1 MGWYACVLEVG
12 RRGGKKLSALL
23 RSSQKLWR
31 LSQKWGVVH
40 VRTVT
45 GLRMCVRWGEGGG
58 LIVTLWSNCCVGAVT
73 KMSGVGEV
81 KAEFSNKPQH
91 CLQQAA
97 LDTDL
102 QRNDLDGPNQ
112 FISVCREIIISFV
125 RDNFPTHKVLRYSA
139 GLLPFF
145 FLYSCDE

>member
-1 MGWYACVLEVG
+1 
-12 RRGGKKLSALL
+12 
-23 RSSQKLWR
+23 
-31 LSQKWGVVH
+31 
-40 VRTVT
+40 
-45 GLRMCVRWGEGGG
+45 
-58 LIVTLWSNCCVGAVT
+58 
-73 KMSGVGEV
+73 MSGVGEV

-139 GLLPFF
+139 CLLPFLLLLF
-145 FLYSCDE
+145 TVVMRKLITCFVFVVFAPVMLTVLLEMG

>member
-1 MGWYACVLEVG
+1 
-12 RRGGKKLSALL
+12 
-23 RSSQKLWR
+23 
-31 LSQKWGVVH
+31 
-40 VRTVT
+40 
-45 GLRMCVRWGEGGG
+45 
-58 LIVTLWSNCCVGAVT
+58 
-73 KMSGVGEV
+73 MSGVGEV

-125 RDNFPTHKVLRYSA
+125 RDNFPTHKVLRCSA

-145 FLYSCDE
+145 FFMVVMSRLIACFVFVVFAPVMLTVLLEIG

>member
-1 MGWYACVLEVG
+1 
-12 RRGGKKLSALL
+12 
-23 RSSQKLWR
+23 
-31 LSQKWGVVH
+31 
-40 VRTVT
+40 
-45 GLRMCVRWGEGGG
+45 
-58 LIVTLWSNCCVGAVT
+58 
-73 KMSGVGEV
+73 MSGVGEV

-145 FLYSCDE
+145 FFTVVMSKLITCFVFVVFAPVLLYF